1 MFRIKTLIASLM
13 LFALPF
19 GAMAQ
24 TDTPVFAPEE
34 TQAPADTPS
43 DIENSTPIDV
53 PAPSEDAPQEAVTWL
68 TQIAF
73 ASMLLN
79 ALVSMSNFIPVVNKI
94 PAPQRSLAL
103 ALAMHVLFIVAQSMG
118 TEQALI
124 SYVTD
129 FGKLA
134 DTFMRIISTYLGGA
148 GIYHVAKATKFPV
161 LGTKQT
167 A

>member
-53 PAPSEDAPQEAVTWL
+53 PTPSEDAPAETVTWL

-73 ASMLLN
+73 ASV
-79 ALVSMSNFIPVVNKI
+79 LVE
-94 PAPQRSLAL
+94 SL
-103 ALAMHVLFIVAQSMG
+103 VAIAS
-118 TEQALI
+118 L
-124 SYVTD
+124 
-129 FGKLA
+129 K
-134 DTFMRIISTYLGGA
+134 
-148 GIYHVAKATKFPV
+148 
-161 LGTKQT
+161 
-167 A
+167 